1 MSTEIN
7 ISEVELRNLKSENK
21 HLCQEFNCERD
32 ELNKF
37 LIEDAFDYHDYGL
50 TNTTLV
56 FYNDEL
62 VGFFSLSS
70 DKIILTNSEKS
81 ELALNGE
88 FPITYFPAVKVTKLA
103 VDKKYA
109 RKGFGTIILELIVGV
124 IYNQHIAVRF
134 ITLDAINSP
143 EVIKFYESNGFV
155 ESLHEA
161 SERKNQRF
169 RETILMHKDIFAD

>member
-1 MSTEIN
+1 MSTEID

-21 HLCQEFNCERD
+21 HLCQEFECERE

-37 LIEDAFDYHDYGL
+37 LIEDAFDYHNYGL
-50 TNTTLV
+50 TSTTLV
-56 FYNDEL
+56 FHNNEL
-62 VGFFSLSS
+62 VGFFSLSA
-70 DKIILTNSEKS
+70 DKIILTNSEKD

-103 VDKKYA
+103 VDIKYA
-109 RKGFGTIILELIVGV
+109 GKGYGKVILELIEGA

-134 ITLDAINSP
+134 ITLDAINTP
-143 EVIKFYESNGFV
+143 KVITFYERNGFV

-161 SERKNQRF
+161 GERRQKKI